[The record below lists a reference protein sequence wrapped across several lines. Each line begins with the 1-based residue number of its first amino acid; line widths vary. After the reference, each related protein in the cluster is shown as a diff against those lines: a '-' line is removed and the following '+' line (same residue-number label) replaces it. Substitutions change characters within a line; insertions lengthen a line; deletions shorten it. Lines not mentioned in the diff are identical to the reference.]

1 MASPV
6 DHNYA
11 IDLEGHMYR
20 GRKTKPSDVPPDE
33 LEKIKVQGQ
42 VS

>member
-1 MASPV
+1 V
-6 DHNYA
+6 DYNYA
-11 IDLEGHMYR
+11 IDLEGHIYQ
-20 GRKTKPSDVPPDE
+20 GSKTKPSDISPDK